1 MKFRIVIMVII
12 VGIAT
17 AVSQTQTVLKFKT
30 IESRIA
36 FAQKNMVLGL
46 RSENPG
52 VVEST
57 MMLVAKMK
65 MMYPS
70 VSIAALLPIIDSIVV
85 AGSSPSLRYKAYLV
99 SNICSF
105 PAWFAAD
112 RTLET
117 IQPDLFYNSAALRLQ
132 QKMLDIG
139 SM

>member
-12 VGIAT
+12 MVSAAT
-17 AVSQTQTVLKFKT
+17 VMQAQQALKFKT
-30 IESRIA
+30 MESRLA
-36 FAQKNMVLGL
+36 YAQKNMALGL

-65 MMYPS
+65 MIYPS

-85 AGSSPSLRYKAYLV
+85 AGASPSLRYKAYLV
-99 SNICSF
+99 SNICSL
-105 PAWFAAD
+105 PSWFAAD
-112 RTLET
+112 RSLET
-117 IQPDLFYNSAALRLQ
+117 LQPDLFYNSAALRLQ

-139 SM
+139 SL